1 MRLVE
6 AHGDVLPPVPY
17 RRIQGV
23 GGRSRMFV
31 SSLSATGASFKR
43 LKPSG
48 ELLSS
53 SGEENEAA
61 YLRLQTLHHDASP
74 ERAPIAIWNGE
85 EAHRASV

>member
-1 MRLVE
+1 
-6 AHGDVLPPVPY
+6 
-17 RRIQGV
+17 
-23 GGRSRMFV
+23 MFV
-31 SSLSATGASFKR
+31 SSPLATGASFKR

-53 SGEENEAA
+53 SDEENEAA
-61 YLRLQTLHHDASP
+61 YLRLQTLYHDASP

>member
-1 MRLVE
+1 
-6 AHGDVLPPVPY
+6 
-17 RRIQGV
+17 
-23 GGRSRMFV
+23 MFV

-48 ELLSS
+48 ELQSS

-61 YLRLQTLHHDASP
+61 HLRLQALDHDASP